1 MRTAWA
7 VKTVAGVMIV
17 AGFVFCSIPNA
28 IGDVIY
34 SDTATYIN
42 AASAGSNYGA
52 DDILQV
58 RGAGVQERWALT
70 TWDLGVIPANA
81 VVTNASI
88 SFTLSDSGI
97 TTSTPGNLKLR
108 DVTSVWTEGDGASG
122 VTWSTRPTIGVSD
135 LAVAAFSQATDVP
148 GITVYTFSGTDV
160 EALVQSWIDGDTTN
174 YGVALLSSV
183 GNGIVKLYSDDVA
196 TETLRPVLSVEY
208 YVVPEPATIGL
219 LGLGLCG
226 AMWMRRLGAQ

>member
-1 MRTAWA
+1 
-7 VKTVAGVMIV
+7 
-17 AGFVFCSIPNA
+17 
-28 IGDVIY
+28 
-34 SDTATYIN
+34 
-42 AASAGSNYGA
+42 
-52 DDILQV
+52 
-58 RGAGVQERWALT
+58 
-70 TWDLGVIPANA
+70 
-81 VVTNASI
+81 
-88 SFTLSDSGI
+88 
-97 TTSTPGNLKLR
+97 
-108 DVTSVWTEGDGASG
+108 
-122 VTWSTRPTIGVSD
+122 